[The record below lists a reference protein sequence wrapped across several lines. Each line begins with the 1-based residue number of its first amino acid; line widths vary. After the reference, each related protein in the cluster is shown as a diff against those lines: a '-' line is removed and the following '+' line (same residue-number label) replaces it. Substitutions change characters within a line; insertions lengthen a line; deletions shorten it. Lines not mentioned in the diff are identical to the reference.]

1 MSLVLSIHRVMAD
14 LCCGSSQN
22 KLQLSKSKFRWLFTR
37 GCSVCA
43 QVGRAALSFARQAVL
58 GSACR
63 ALLQFSQCRDRIWRE
78 KWWIGWSV
86 FMSWFLGPG
95 SCRAKWGQGR
105 ISIFSCDYPSCFLCF
120 YMMMLRLCSQGR
132 ALLNSPSWPSLIR
145 LVLPSSKTR
154 GKAKLYRF
162 CLSPKQYQCFSQA
175 IGKNFRTWF
184 SHLFLSPSA
193 ALKEAFVAECKW

>member
-58 GSACR
+58 GSVCR
-63 ALLQFSQCRDRIWRE
+63 ALWIITVLTVQGQNLERKVVNWVKCFHELVPGDR
-78 KWWIGWSV
+78 GV
-86 FMSWFLGPG
+86 
-95 SCRAKWGQGR
+95 
-105 ISIFSCDYPSCFLCF
+105 ISIFSCDYPWCFLCF
-120 YMMMLRLCSQGR
+120 YVMMLRLCSQGR